1 MNVLLQIAVATM
13 LMATGTALVQG
24 RQGAARS
31 AKDGV
36 YTADQADQGKTL
48 YADKCASCHGTMK
61 SITPDMAPLLN
72 DYVFRG
78 VWKDRSVGELFE
90 RIRDTM
96 PQNAIGSLSGKQ
108 LAEITAYVL
117 NANELPS
124 GAAPLAEDVD
134 VLKQIRLDVK
144 P

>member
-1 MNVLLQIAVATM
+1 MNGLLRIAAATM
-13 LMATGTALVQG
+13 VMATGTAIVQG
-24 RQGAARS
+24 RQTTPRS

-36 YTADQADQGKTL
+36 YTTDQADQGKAL

-78 VWKDRSVGELFE
+78 AWKDRSVGELFE

-108 LAEITAYVL
+108 LADITSYIL
-117 NANELPS
+117 NANELPP
-124 GAAPLAEDVD
+124 GAAPLADDVE

>member
-1 MNVLLQIAVATM
+1 MNVLLRIAVATT
-13 LMATGTALVQG
+13 LAATGTAIVQG
-24 RQGAARS
+24 AQSAARS

-36 YTADQADQGKTL
+36 YTTDQADQGKTL

-96 PQNAIGSLSGKQ
+96 PQNAVGTLSGQQ
-108 LAEITAYVL
+108 LAEITAYIL
-117 NANELPS
+117 NANELPPGS
-124 GAAPLAEDVD
+124 MRLAEDVE